1 MARLRIFVSSTYYD
15 LRHIRSSMESFIQ
28 GMGYEAVLFE
38 SGGIAFHH
46 DMTLADACYAE
57 VQTCHMLVLVIGGR
71 YGSADE
77 KRKERVSQDVIEKM
91 YEAYNSVTKKEYETA
106 REKSIPIFIFVDKNV
121 RAEYETFKSNRDN
134 STVRYAH
141 VDSVNIFRLLDD
153 ILNQSHNNY
162 VKDFEKFEDISSWLR
177 EQWAGIYSDLLM
189 NKRDQ
194 AIIKSMADRLAELSE
209 LTTSMKSY
217 TETIMKTV
225 LPAESASAAIDIES
239 KRDYN
244 RKMVRFAKEPLIV
257 YIKETS
263 RSVPGAFVPS
273 VPDLFTALDVSE
285 NAGEFMSR
293 ANLHTAVINNLI
305 SHQNDLN
312 SGFKNLK
319 DSYCNPY
326 NDLLTGEVG

>member
-15 LRHIRSSMESFIQ
+15 LRHIRSSMESFIE

-38 SGGIAFHH
+38 SGGIPFHH

-77 KRKERVSQDVIEKM
+77 KRKERVSEDLIEKM

-106 REKSIPIFIFVDKNV
+106 RDKSIPIFIFVDKNV

-134 STVRYAH
+134 KTVRYAH
-141 VDSVNIFRLLDD
+141 VDSVNIFRLLDE

-162 VKDFEKFEDISSWLR
+162 IKDFEKFEDISSWLR
-177 EQWAGIYSDLLM
+177 EQWAGIYSDLLLGR
-189 NKRDQ
+189 RDQ
-194 AIIKSMADRLAELSE
+194 AVIKSMADRLAELSE
-209 LTTSMKSY
+209 LTSSMKSY

-244 RKMVRFAKEPLIV
+244 RKMVRFAKEPLIS
-257 YIKETS
+257 YIKEMS
-263 RSVPGAFVPS
+263 GSLSPLAVPRV
-273 VPDLFTALDVSE
+273 VDLFNALEKSDTVVDFLK
-285 NAGEFMSR
+285 N
-293 ANLHTAVINNLI
+293 ANLDTKVVRLLLSHNN
-305 SHQNDLN
+305 DFN

-319 DSYCNPY
+319 ESYCNPLL
-326 NDLLTGEVG
+326 DLLDGTVE